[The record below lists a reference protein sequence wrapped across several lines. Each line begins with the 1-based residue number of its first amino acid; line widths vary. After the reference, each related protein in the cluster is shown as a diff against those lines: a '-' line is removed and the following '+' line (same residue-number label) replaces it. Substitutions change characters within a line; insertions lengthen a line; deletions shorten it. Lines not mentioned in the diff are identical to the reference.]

1 MLRLGRTYPVLRD
14 PQLRAADHGELAV
27 YRARFGGGTRLQI
40 KADLQRGQ
48 CGKDCPR
55 PSRFNHEPRSR
66 ASEHLV
72 GLLIHPRFE
81 LATFLGFVL
90 PTRHATILQSSGD
103 LRKALL
109 RFETAL
115 FSYQLIFRSRL
126 RRPQAHCRL
135 NSRSQP
141 SSRRHRA
148 EPLGFAAGQNDIRR
162 SCAIARSAGNQWC
175 LQPELQSGI
184 RSSLFPHN
192 HLQQV
197 WPAHAGEHC
206 SVNVIF
212 LPESADRCSGRHC
225 SCSIQALGR
234 HRTLLAS

>member
-27 YRARFGGGTRLQI
+27 AE
-40 KADLQRGQ
+40 RG
-48 CGKDCPR
+48 CRSKPICSAASAEKIALDPHALITS
-55 PSRFNHEPRSR
+55 PVHSR

-197 WPAHAGEHC
+197 WPA
-206 SVNVIF
+206 V
-212 LPESADRCSGRHC
+212 
-225 SCSIQALGR
+225 ALVR
-234 HRTLLAS
+234 